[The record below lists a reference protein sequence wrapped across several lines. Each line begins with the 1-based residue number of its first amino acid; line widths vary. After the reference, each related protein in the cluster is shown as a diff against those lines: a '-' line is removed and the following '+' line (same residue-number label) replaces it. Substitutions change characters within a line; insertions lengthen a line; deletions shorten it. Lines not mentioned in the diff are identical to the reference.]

1 VAQRIKNP
9 AMWETWVQSL
19 AWEDPL
25 EKRMA
30 MHSSIDLAYYLR
42 LTIVL
47 SYTLYGGY
55 TEISAIS

>member
-1 VAQRIKNP
+1 MAQRIKNP

-25 EKRMA
+25 ERRLA
-30 MHSSIDLAYYLR
+30 THSSIDLAYYLH

-47 SYTLYGGY
+47 SYTLYCGY
-55 TEISAIS
+55 TELSAIT